1 MKSIINNI
9 YSLPYEI
16 QNKIFIIYWQFK
28 YNDVMLEIINLKKKD
43 CYIFDF
49 LIKNINVLTGQ
60 YSTNYL
66 FHFYK
71 INNLIKDIYCNRGLM
86 LLSNIN
92 NYHMK
97 NINIINLSN
106 YYDNFKYLLYYLQT
120 VIRINNKTILNF
132 FKPLKI

>member
-71 INNLIKDIYCNRGLM
+71 INNLIKDIYCNKGLM

>member
-9 YSLPYEI
+9 YSLPCEI

-71 INNLIKDIYCNRGLM
+71 INNLIKDIYCNKGLM

-106 YYDNFKYLLYYLQT
+106 YYDNFKYLLYYLKT

-132 FKPLKI
+132 FKPFKI

>member
-9 YSLPYEI
+9 YSLPCEI

-71 INNLIKDIYCNRGLM
+71 INNLIKDIYCNKGLM

-132 FKPLKI
+132 FKPFKI